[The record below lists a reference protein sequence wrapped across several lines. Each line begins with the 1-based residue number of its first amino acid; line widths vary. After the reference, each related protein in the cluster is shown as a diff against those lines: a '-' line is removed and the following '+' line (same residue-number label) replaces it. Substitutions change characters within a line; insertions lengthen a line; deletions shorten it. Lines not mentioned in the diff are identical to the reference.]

1 MDLLIER
8 GDIVICAINEDYGKP
23 RPAVV
28 IQSDLFNPTH
38 HSITLC
44 PMTTHLIDAPLFR
57 ISLIPK
63 ELTPKELTG
72 IILASQ
78 IMIDK
83 VTTIKSEKIT
93 KKIGK
98 ISSEE
103 MVKLNHAL
111 KLWLSLH
118 S

>member
-1 MDLLIER
+1 
-8 GDIVICAINEDYGKP
+8 
-23 RPAVV
+23 
-28 IQSDLFNPTH
+28 
-38 HSITLC
+38 
-44 PMTTHLIDAPLFR
+44 
-57 ISLIPK
+57 
-63 ELTPKELTG
+63 
-72 IILASQ
+72 
-78 IMIDK
+78 MIDK

-103 MVKLNHAL
+103 MQKLNDAL

>member
-8 GDIVICAINEDYGKP
+8 GDIVICALSGDYGKP

-44 PMTTHLIDAPLFR
+44 PITSHLIDAPLFR
-57 ISLIPK
+57 ISL
-63 ELTPKELTG
+63 TPNKLTG
-72 IILASQ
+72 ITLASQ

-93 KKIGK
+93 KKTGK

-103 MVKLNHAL
+103 MQKLNDAL
-111 KLWLSLH
+111 KLWLSIH